1 MDEDLY
7 AARPDLMLTG
17 KHNNWSLGTDTG
29 TLLLA
34 PGKDAKGNLQFVT
47 FFVNV
52 LVRIML
58 MYYIDV
64 QGFLEHPEKDWEES
78 LSAMMESPPEPV
90 ETEK

>member
-52 LVRIML
+52 QEKGLKIPNDLRI
-58 MYYIDV
+58 
-64 QGFLEHPEKDWEES
+64 H
-78 LSAMMESPPEPV
+78 SAHRAHHICLTAS
-90 ETEK
+90 